1 MTICWK
7 ARAILP
13 RREALQLS
21 EALEQID
28 PSPVV
33 SAFELGER
41 GLWEVEAFFA
51 DEPDEAD
58 LERRFGVP
66 MRVIPIEDENW
77 VARALD
83 GLPPV
88 ATRRFF
94 LYGSHDASLVPANA
108 IGLKIEASY
117 AFGTGHHGTTRGCLL
132 AFETL
137 ARRRSFRNALD
148 LGCGTGVLALA
159 FARLLHRPVVAT
171 DIDPLAT
178 AKTLENARINHAS
191 PWLRAETATGF
202 RSRLIA
208 DNAPYDLIFANILAG
223 PLMKLMPGIWA
234 NTAPG
239 GNVILSGILDEQALG
254 ICSIARSFGFR
265 IRRRSALEGWITLIL
280 ERPARER
287 GRPARP
293 PATIPSHWQ
302 PAKKI
307 LGTPPLKPT
316 TPPLEPD
323 PSPD

>member
-1 MTICWK
+1 MTVCWK

-21 EALEQID
+21 EALEQIE
-28 PSPVV
+28 PAPVV

-58 LERRFGVP
+58 LQARFGVP
-66 MRVIPIEDENW
+66 MRVIAIEDENW

-88 ATRRFF
+88 ETGRFF
-94 LYGSHDASLVPANA
+94 IYGSHDASIVPPQK

-132 AFETL
+132 AFEHL
-137 ARRRSFRNALD
+137 SRRRSFRNALD

-159 FARLLHRPVVAT
+159 FARLLRMPVVAT

-178 AKTLENARINHAS
+178 RKAIENARINNAL
-191 PWLRAETATGF
+191 PWMRIETANGF
-202 RSRLIA
+202 RSPLIG

-234 NTAPG
+234 STAPG

-265 IRRRSALEGWITLIL
+265 ILRRSALEGWVTLIL
-280 ERPARER
+280 QRP
-287 GRPARP
+287 
-293 PATIPSHWQ
+293 
-302 PAKKI
+302 
-307 LGTPPLKPT
+307 
-316 TPPLEPD
+316 
-323 PSPD
+323 